1 MKRSREWL
9 LVLVIGLAPWWCFAA
24 QDASLSQLSRILSG
38 GEASP
43 RRVPAQQAQTA
54 AAPSAEGRFSV
65 GRTGGTGLPA
75 TLATPAAQRASG
87 SWGGGQAAAPSS
99 VREVIGKGYGMTR
112 EEALD
117 DACRNAVECA
127 VGLWVDSETLVEN
140 FELKKDEILT
150 QSNGYIV
157 PDGVEIMWEGPS
169 SRGHCIQIK
178 AKVKVQEIAHSLRDI
193 ARPTSAAPGDL
204 QSLLGTVTTQ
214 DRRDRRAIALLN
226 RELDG
231 LDPVRQLFGIRLV
244 NEAGTQNPSLV
255 VDQQGKPKMVDGLYT
270 VRYLYEIYPLTDVYF
285 DVFVPRF
292 TQILEQISVRQPR
305 TFYARTRVFQE
316 RDPSKPDDTDLANAY
331 REGNYSGGLRAGPHY
346 AFIVGKGERKEGGYE
361 STDYDLK
368 GFVCGREQ
376 EGPVLSVV
384 TMMNASLSAVTVRD
398 YFLAPAVAEAYAAWD
413 KRYFE
418 HDHEMATVDYFLR
431 ILDKQGTVLAQTQ
444 FSIPTQALLYRSAF
458 RNRGRNNFSEAAS
471 RIEWVPLLKYA
482 NRWGADVNDGSVYV
496 PTLRGRI
503 EINLS
508 GADMTNAAS
517 VAIGLMEWAQ

>member
-1 MKRSREWL
+1 
-9 LVLVIGLAPWWCFAA
+9 
-24 QDASLSQLSRILSG
+24 
-38 GEASP
+38 
-43 RRVPAQQAQTA
+43 
-54 AAPSAEGRFSV
+54 
-65 GRTGGTGLPA
+65 
-75 TLATPAAQRASG
+75 
-87 SWGGGQAAAPSS
+87 
-99 VREVIGKGYGMTR
+99 
-112 EEALD
+112 
-117 DACRNAVECA
+117 
-127 VGLWVDSETLVEN
+127 
-140 FELKKDEILT
+140 
-150 QSNGYIV
+150 
-157 PDGVEIMWEGPS
+157 MWEGPS

-204 QSLLGTVTTQ
+204 QSLLGAVTTQ

-316 RDPSKPDDTDLANAY
+316 REPSKPDDTDLANAY

-361 STDYDLK
+361 STDYDLE
-368 GFVCGREQ
+368 GFVRGREQ

-413 KRYFE
+413 KRYFKR
-418 HDHEMATVDYFLR
+418 DHEMATVDYFLR

-458 RNRGRNNFSEAAS
+458 RTPGGLSPAS
-471 RIEWVPLLKYA
+471 RIEWVPLLRYA
-482 NRWGADVNDGSVYV
+482 NRSGIDQDAGSLYV

>member
-1 MKRSREWL
+1 MR
-9 LVLVIGLAPWWCFAA
+9 
-24 QDASLSQLSRILSG
+24 
-38 GEASP
+38 
-43 RRVPAQQAQTA
+43 
-54 AAPSAEGRFSV
+54 
-65 GRTGGTGLPA
+65 
-75 TLATPAAQRASG
+75 
-87 SWGGGQAAAPSS
+87 
-99 VREVIGKGYGMTR
+99 
-112 EEALD
+112 
-117 DACRNAVECA
+117 
-127 VGLWVDSETLVEN
+127 
-140 FELKKDEILT
+140 
-150 QSNGYIV
+150 
-157 PDGVEIMWEGPS
+157 EGPY
-169 SRGHCIQIK
+169 SRGHSIQIK
-178 AKVKVQEIAHSLRDI
+178 SKQKVQEISNTLREQ

>member
-1 MKRSREWL
+1 MTRSREWL
-9 LVLVIGLAPWWCFAA
+9 LVLALGLAPWWGFAA

-38 GEASP
+38 G
-43 RRVPAQQAQTA
+43 
-54 AAPSAEGRFSV
+54 
-65 GRTGGTGLPA
+65 TGLPA
-75 TLATPAAQRASG
+75 SLATPTAQRASG
-87 SWGGGQAAAPSS
+87 TWGGGQAAAPSS

-157 PDGVEIMWEGPS
+157 PDDGVEIMWEGPS
-169 SRGHCIQIK
+169 SRGHCVQIK

-285 DVFVPRF
+285 DVFIPRF

-316 RDPSKPDDTDLANAY
+316 REPSKPDDTDLANAY

-361 STDYDLK
+361 NTDYDLE
-368 GFVCGREQ
+368 GFVRGREQ

-413 KRYFE
+413 KRYFKR
-418 HDHEMATVDYFLR
+418 DHEMATVDYFLR

-458 RNRGRNNFSEAAS
+458 RTPGGLSPAS